1 MTPILIRALCLIE
14 HKHEVFLL
22 RKHEKGK
29 LRVML
34 KAVMNSLNCFDVSEE
49 ALISKDINRQ
59 LKKDGKVHNFNK
71 HIQISTLSNIL
82 ILQKQQRFANVLLLG
97 TGEAGKSTFV
107 KQMKLIH
114 GGGFTDEDKTRFR
127 EDLVTNVTD
136 SVVTLSREMMKLGI
150 AYKVQL
156 FLAPT
161 GAQEVTMSICVCVCP
176 SVIFLN
182 PSSSCNLY
190 AVSEQ
195 SLNSLLAIL
204 QSLSSHTGCP
214 KKNCD

>member
-71 HIQISTLSNIL
+71 HVHTVKHSYFT
-82 ILQKQQRFANVLLLG
+82 
-97 TGEAGKSTFV
+97 EA
-107 KQMKLIH
+107 
-114 GGGFTDEDKTRFR
+114 
-127 EDLVTNVTD
+127 
-136 SVVTLSREMMKLGI
+136 
-150 AYKVQL
+150 AKVCKC
-156 FLAPT
+156 A
-161 GAQEVTMSICVCVCP
+161 
-176 SVIFLN
+176 
-182 PSSSCNLY
+182 SSWN
-190 AVSEQ
+190 
-195 SLNSLLAIL
+195 
-204 QSLSSHTGCP
+204 G
-214 KKNCD
+214 